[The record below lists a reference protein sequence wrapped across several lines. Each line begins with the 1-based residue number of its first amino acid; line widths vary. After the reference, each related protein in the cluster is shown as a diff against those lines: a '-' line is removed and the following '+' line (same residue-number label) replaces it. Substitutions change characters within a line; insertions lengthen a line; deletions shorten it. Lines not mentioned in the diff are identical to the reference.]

1 MITSEHVFT
10 GRLLVWVTYRP
21 PAPSPGSGVL
31 VQSSVTLLATL
42 LTASALLCSPSLALA
57 SLDQPSHACTLNFS
71 DQRVLNQSL
80 LLLYNSGTVSRVPQ
94 FWKCFRK
101 AIKRM
106 IVTLENLVH
115 NIQWV
120 GFMTNTK
127 RFSESIN
134 GKIAKL

>member
-1 MITSEHVFT
+1 MIKSEHVFT
-10 GRLLVWVTYRP
+10 GRPLVWVTYRP
-21 PAPSPGSGVL
+21 PAPSPGSGEL
-31 VQSSVTLLATL
+31 VQSSVMLLGSL

-80 LLLYNSGTVSRVPQ
+80 LLLYNSGTASRVPQ

-120 GFMTNTK
+120 GFMTMNTK
-127 RFSESIN
+127 VF
-134 GKIAKL
+134 

>member
-1 MITSEHVFT
+1 M
-10 GRLLVWVTYRP
+10 WVTYRG
-21 PAPSPGSGVL
+21 PAHSPGSGVL
-31 VQSSVTLLATL
+31 VSVTLLATL

-57 SLDQPSHACTLNFS
+57 SLDQPSHACTLAFS

-80 LLLYNSGTVSRVPQ
+80 LLLYNSGTASRVPQ

-120 GFMTNTK
+120 GFMTMNTK
-127 RFSESIN
+127 VF
-134 GKIAKL
+134 

>member
-1 MITSEHVFT
+1 MIKSEHVFT
-10 GRLLVWVTYRP
+10 GRPLVWVTYRP
-21 PAPSPGSGVL
+21 PAPAPSPGSGVL
-31 VQSSVTLLATL
+31 VQSSVTLLGSL

-57 SLDQPSHACTLNFS
+57 SLDQPSHACNLTFS

-120 GFMTNTK
+120 GFMTMNTK
-127 RFSESIN
+127 VF
-134 GKIAKL
+134 